1 MKKIFL
7 IFVMLTI
14 VSSVVFAGGID
25 NPKASSKMAIM
36 QKDADHIQLF
46 YKNSKQATVEVSIF
60 DAENKLRFTEVIRRS
75 SGFIRPYNLSSMEKG
90 EYTVVV
96 KDGTDQFSEKI
107 STHVK
112 EAALLSNV
120 ISMKKA
126 GSYLLTLADDKAQ
139 NFTITVTDKDNNV
152 LLKRTE
158 NLDKQFSK
166 IYTFPEKVE
175 GLKFLVTTNN
185 DLSRL
190 ISVK

>member
-46 YKNSKQATVEVSIF
+46 YKNSKQATIEVSIF
-60 DAENKLRFTEVIRRS
+60 DADNKLRFTEVIRKS
-75 SGFIRPYNLSSMEKG
+75 NGFIRPYNLSSMEKG

-96 KDGTDQFSEKI
+96 NDGTDQFIEKI

-112 EAALLSNV
+112 ETTLLSNV

-126 GSYLLTLADDKAQ
+126 GSYLLTLADEKAQ
-139 NFTITVTDKDNNV
+139 YFTVTVTDKDNNV
-152 LLKRTE
+152 LLQRKE
-158 NLDKQFSK
+158 NVNKQFSK

-175 GLKFLVTTNN
+175 GLKFLVTTNH